1 MSSNMVNRRIVTS
14 VVAFLAGLALIQG
27 VSGDSG
33 TGKVEGP
40 IIGIDLGTTYSCV
53 GIYKNGRV
61 EIITN
66 EMGNRITPSYVS
78 FVDGTQKVGEAA
90 KSDATINFNNTVFD
104 VKRLI
109 GRKFNDTEVQSDM
122 KLLPYSIVNKSGRPY
137 IQIKDNNAVKDYAPE
152 EISAMV
158 LKKMKQIAEN
168 YLGKEVHKA
177 IITVPA
183 YFNDSQRQSTK
194 DAGAIAGLEV
204 VRIINEPTAAAIAY
218 GIDRSESES
227 NILVY
232 DLGGGTFDVSVL
244 MLDSGVFEVIG
255 TAGDTHLGGEDF
267 DRRVMDHLI
276 KIFKKKHGVDI
287 MGDKQA
293 VQKLRKEVEAAKRT
307 LSSTTE
313 TTIEIENLINGIDF
327 SETLTRAKFESLN
340 EDLFEKTLD
349 TVKDVLK
356 TIQMTQRDIQ
366 KVVLIGGSTR
376 IPKIRQMIEEFFGK
390 EPDYGINPDEA
401 VAYGAAMQGGVLS
414 GESTHDVLLLDVCPL
429 SLGIETVG
437 GVMSVIIERNS
448 LLPAHKSQIFST
460 STDNQST
467 VTIQVYQGQRTM
479 TKDNTHLGKFDLTG
493 IPLAPRGVPQ
503 IEVTFDVDTNGIL
516 SVSAEEK
523 GSGNKRNIVITPDKG
538 RLSPEE
544 IERMIRDAEANAEKD
559 KQQFEKVQ
567 SKQALE
573 GYLDSMK
580 KTVQD
585 KDKLGQKI
593 EEDDKEAI
601 LKAVR
606 EAETWM
612 VQNPDADAE
621 ENTAKQREVEAVCNP
636 IIAKLYGS
644 GEQADDTGY
653 SDEL

>member
-1 MSSNMVNRRIVTS
+1 MLSKRIVAP
-14 VVAFLAGLALIQG
+14 VATLACLALFG
-27 VSGDSG
+27 CADVSADAGS
-33 TGKVEGP
+33 GKVEGP

-78 FVDGTQKVGEAA
+78 FAEGSHKVGEAA
-90 KSDATINFNNTVFD
+90 KSDATINYTNTIFD

-109 GRKFNDTEVQSDM
+109 GRKFNDTEVQADM
-122 KLLPYSIVNKSGRPY
+122 KLLPYTIVNKSGRPY
-137 IQIKDNNAVKDYAPE
+137 IQVKDNNQTKDYAPE

-183 YFNDSQRQSTK
+183 YFNDAQRQSTK

-218 GIDRSESES
+218 GIDRSEVES

-267 DRRVMDHLI
+267 DRRVMDHFI
-276 KIFKKKHGVDI
+276 KIFKRKHNVDI
-287 MGDKQA
+287 MKNKQA

-313 TTIEIENLINGIDF
+313 TTVEIENLIDGIDF

-356 TIQMTQRDIQ
+356 TIQMTKSDIQ

-376 IPKIRQMIEEFFGK
+376 IPKIRKMIEEFFGK

-523 GSGNKRNIVITPDKG
+523 GSGKKRNIVITPDKG

-544 IERMIRDAEANAEKD
+544 IERMIKDAEANAEKD

-573 GYLDSMK
+573 VYLDSMK
-580 KTVQD
+580 RTVQD

-601 LKAVR
+601 LKAIG
-606 EAETWM
+606 EAETW
-612 VQNPDADAE
+612 VIQNPDASAE
-621 ENTAKQREVEAVCNP
+621 ENTGKQREVEAVCNP
-636 IIAKLYGS
+636 IISKLYGS
-644 GEQADDTGY
+644 NEQADDTGY

>member
-1 MSSNMVNRRIVTS
+1 MFAKNFVTAA
-14 VVAFLAGLALIQG
+14 VALVAGLALTHSR
-27 VSGDSG
+27 VAVADSAS
-33 TGKVEGP
+33 GKVEGP

-78 FVDGTQKVGEAA
+78 FVDDMTKVGEAA
-90 KSDATINFNNTVFD
+90 KSDATINYTNTIFD

-109 GRKFNDTEVQSDM
+109 GRKFNDKEVQNDM
-122 KLLPYSIVNKSGRPY
+122 KLLPYTIVNKSGRPY
-137 IQIKDNNAVKDYAPE
+137 IQIKDNNKTKDYAPE

-183 YFNDSQRQSTK
+183 YFNDAQRQSTK

-218 GIDRSESES
+218 GIDRATVES

-267 DRRVMDHLI
+267 DRRVMDHFI

-287 MGDKQA
+287 MQDKQA
-293 VQKLRKEVEAAKRT
+293 VQKLRKEVEAAKRN

-313 TTIEIENLINGIDF
+313 TTIEIENLIDGKDF

-340 EDLFEKTLD
+340 EDLFVKTLD

-356 TIQMTQRDIQ
+356 TIQMSKSEIQ

-376 IPKIRQMIEEFFGK
+376 IPKIRKMIEEFFGK

-460 STDNQST
+460 SSDNQTT

-493 IPLAPRGVPQ
+493 IPPAPRGVPQ

-523 GSGNKRNIVITPDKG
+523 GSGKKRNIVITPDKG

-544 IERMIRDAEANAEKD
+544 IERMIKDAEANAEKD
-559 KQQFEKVQ
+559 KEIFEKVQ

-573 GYLDSMK
+573 VYLDSMK

-593 EEDDKEAI
+593 EEDDKDII
-601 LKAVR
+601 LKAIA

-612 VQNPDADAE
+612 LQHPDADSE
-621 ENTAKQREVEAVCNP
+621 ENTDKQREVEAICNP
-636 IIAKLYGS
+636 IISKLYSS
-644 GEQADDTGY
+644 GEQADDSGY

>member
-1 MSSNMVNRRIVTS
+1 MFAKRFVTAAVTLLTGIALLETS
-14 VVAFLAGLALIQG
+14 VVRA
-27 VSGDSG
+27 DSG
-33 TGKVEGP
+33 SGKVEGP

-78 FVDGTQKVGEAA
+78 FADDTHKVGEAA
-90 KSDATINFNNTVFD
+90 KSDATINFNNTIFD

-109 GRKFNDTEVQSDM
+109 GRKFNDTEVQTDM
-122 KLLPYSIVNKSGRPY
+122 KLLPYTIVNKSGRPY
-137 IQIKDNNAVKDYAPE
+137 IQIKDNNKTKDYAPE

-183 YFNDSQRQSTK
+183 YFNDAQRQSTK

-218 GIDRSESES
+218 GIDRTSVES

-267 DRRVMDHLI
+267 DRRVMDHFI

-287 MGDKQA
+287 MKDKQA

-313 TTIEIENLINGIDF
+313 TTVEIENLIDGIDF

-340 EDLFEKTLD
+340 EDLFNKTLD

-356 TIQMTQRDIQ
+356 TIQMSKNDIQ

-376 IPKIRQMIEEFFGK
+376 IPRIRKMIEEFFGK

-523 GSGNKRNIVITPDKG
+523 GSGKKRNIVITPDKG

-544 IERMIRDAEANAEKD
+544 IERMIKDAEANAEKD
-559 KQQFEKVQ
+559 KEVFEKVQ

-573 GYLDSMK
+573 LYLDSMK
-580 KTVQD
+580 RTVQD

-593 EEDDKEAI
+593 EEDDKDAI
-601 LKAVR
+601 LKAIE
-606 EAETWM
+606 EAETW
-612 VQNPDADAE
+612 VIQNPQADAE

-636 IIAKLYGS
+636 IISKLYGS
-644 GEQADDTGY
+644 SEQTDDTGY